1 MNLLDIFE
9 DISAQQRAVGQLPA
23 DFKPPQTSPQLSGPY
38 PGRNATRGYLV
49 GEDAEHPAYRNLHAI
64 QQAATQGHDAE
75 IQFTGA
81 DETTTVEYPLA
92 RHLAS
97 KYREMARSNSR
108 DAAQFIASLLDARR
122 FDSLTRQYRDIVDRA
137 RRMGQG
143 IKEAKSPATED
154 VLSTMKK
161 KLGDYLQDVATAI
174 KSDPDL
180 KAKVDQAVDQI
191 GPAVKTLRTDDGHE
205 IKIHGN
211 EDDGF
216 RISIKNR
223 ELASK
228 FDNLDEAVMASEMYC
243 AHRRSRAMEAD
254 YIDEKQDACY
264 HKVKSRYKVWPSAY
278 ASGALVQCRKKG
290 ASNWGAGSKK

>member
-1 MNLLDIFE
+1 MNLLDLFE
-9 DISAQQRAVGQLPA
+9 NISAQQRRVGQLPA
-23 DFKPPQTSPQLSGPY
+23 DFQPPKTSPQLSGPY
-38 PGRNATRGYLV
+38 PGKNATRGYLV
-49 GEDAEHPAYRNLHAI
+49 GEAEEHPAYRNLHAI
-64 QQAATQGHDAE
+64 QKAATQGGDAE
-75 IQFTGA
+75 IYFAGS
-81 DETTTVEYPLA
+81 DEPTRIEYPLA

-122 FDSLTRQYRDIVDRA
+122 FDLLTKQYRDIVDRA

-143 IKEAKSPATED
+143 IREQKSAATED

-174 KSDPDL
+174 KKDPDL
-180 KAKVDQAVDQI
+180 VDKVDQAVDQL
-191 GPAVKTLRTDDGHE
+191 GAPVKTIRTDDGHE

-216 RISIKNR
+216 RISIRNR
-223 ELASK
+223 NLPSK
-228 FDNLDEAVMASEMYC
+228 FRSLDEAEIASEMYC
-243 AHRRSRAMEAD
+243 ARRRQQAMEAD

-290 ASNWGAGSKK
+290 AKNWGTGGK